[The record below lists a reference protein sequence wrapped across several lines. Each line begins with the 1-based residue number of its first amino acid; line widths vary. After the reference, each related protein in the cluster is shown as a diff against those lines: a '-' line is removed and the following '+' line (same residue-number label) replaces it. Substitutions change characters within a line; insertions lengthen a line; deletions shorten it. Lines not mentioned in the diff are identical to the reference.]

1 MWLGTAAVTLSVSA
15 LSAALSAA
23 PAGAVTVRTFSP
35 GLTASSVPTRIVA
48 ARDGNLWFTEQNAS
62 KIGRITPSGSIT
74 EFPVASSPAGPLG
87 IAASADGL
95 LWFTKN
101 INSRVARFTLS
112 GAEFD
117 LAGPWQP
124 SPSRSPL
131 DIVVGPD
138 GMLWFAE
145 SANPGF
151 VARFDPNLMNALEVP
166 TPTANSFPFGI
177 AVGSDGKL
185 WFTEAGANKIGK
197 ITTAGA
203 ISEEPT
209 TLPTASSGPR
219 GIAAGPDGNLWFT
232 ELNGNKIG
240 RITPAGTVTEFSVPT
255 LGSQPASIVAG
266 PDGNLWFTESN
277 ANQIGRITPSGT
289 ITEFPVPASSQPE
302 GITAGPDGNLWFVMP
317 GGNAIGRATTDAEP
331 PRYTHGDLITVP
343 ANPSTAAPAD
353 IYPSAIEVA
362 GLQGTVTEV
371 SVRLN
376 GVYHDAAGDLEALLV
391 GPQGQKVLLL
401 TDSLPSRDVATGPV
415 ITFDDD
421 GVTSPSRLVSGIFKP
436 ILGTGFTANFAN
448 PAPAGPYA
456 STLSTFDGTNAN
468 GTWKLFLQDD
478 TANSFDGAIS
488 GGWSLDIQTVPDPV
502 NVPGPTVQVPVP
514 GPVITVP
521 GPTTTVTGPPTTVTG
536 PPVVVSPPVDTTK
549 PTLRLGALAAR
560 MPQATFR
567 KGFSLAVTPS
577 EAVTLDVTMSLKPKR
592 ATLAAADELL
602 VFERTFSATRAT
614 TLALKPSAKYLG
626 RPKKSFAVVLRIV
639 ASDKSGNRTTLTKTI
654 TVAPDKKKRRR

>member
-1 MWLGTAAVTLSVSA
+1 MWLGAAAVTLSISA
-15 LSAALSAA
+15 LPAA
-23 PAGAVTVRTFSP
+23 PAGAVTVRTFST
-35 GLTASSVPTRIVA
+35 GLTASSGPTRIVA

-87 IAASADGL
+87 IAASADGF

-117 LAGPWQP
+117 APGPWQP
-124 SPSRSPL
+124 NPSRGPL

-177 AVGSDGKL
+177 AVGSDGNL

-240 RITPAGTVTEFSVPT
+240 RITPTGTVTEFST
-255 LGSQPASIVAG
+255 GITASSSPHGIAAG
-266 PDGNLWFTESN
+266 PDGNLWFTELN
-277 ANQIGRITPSGT
+277 GNKIGRITPSGT
-289 ITEFPVPASSQPE
+289 ITEFAVPASSQPE
-302 GITAGPDGNLWFVMP
+302 GITAGPDGNLWFVLP
-317 GGNAIGRATTDAEP
+317 GGNAIGRATTDVEP
-331 PRYTHGDLITVP
+331 PRYTNGDLISVP
-343 ANPSTAAPAD
+343 ATPSTAAPAD

-362 GLQGTVTEV
+362 GLQGTVSEV

-376 GVYHDAAGDLEALLV
+376 GVYHDDAGDLEALLV

-401 TDSLPSRDVATGPV
+401 ADSLAARDVATGPV

-478 TANSFDGAIS
+478 TANNFDGAIS
-488 GGWSLDIQTVPDPV
+488 NGWSLDIQTVPDPV

-536 PPVVVSPPVDTTK
+536 PPVVVSPPADTTK
-549 PTLRLGALAAR
+549 PTLRLGTLAAR

-577 EAVTLDVTMSLKPKR
+577 EPVTLDMTMSLKPKR
-592 ATLAAADELL
+592 ATLAAADDLL
-602 VFERTFSATRAT
+602 VFDRTFSASGAT

-626 RPKKSFAVVLRIV
+626 RPKKSFRVVLRIV
-639 ASDKSGNRTTLTKTI
+639 ATDKGGNRATATKTI
-654 TVAPDKKKRRR
+654 TVDPDKKKRRR